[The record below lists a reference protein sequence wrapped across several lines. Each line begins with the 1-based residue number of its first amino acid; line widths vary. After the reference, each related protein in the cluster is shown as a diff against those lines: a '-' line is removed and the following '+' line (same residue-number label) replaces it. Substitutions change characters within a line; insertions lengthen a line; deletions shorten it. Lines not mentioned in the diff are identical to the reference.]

1 MGYWVQLIYI
11 LAVADGMGF
20 VMLAILFGRMKG
32 KFGWMLSLLFAT
44 SAVINITGTMAIAA
58 TMPEHFTK
66 FTLSYGLSCGVRIIA
81 QFISILKL
89 LGFFEDEHSEN
100 PE

>member
-1 MGYWVQLIYI
+1 MNYWVQLIYI
-11 LAVADGMGF
+11 LAVVDVMGF

-32 KFGWMLSLLFAT
+32 RFGWMLYFLFAT
-44 SAVINITGTMAIAA
+44 SAVINIIGAMAIAA

-66 FTLSYGLSCGVRIIA
+66 YTLSYGLSRGVRIIA
-81 QFISILKL
+81 QFILILKL

>member
-1 MGYWVQLIYI
+1 MNYWVQLIYI
-11 LAVADGMGF
+11 LAVVDVMGF

-32 KFGWMLSLLFAT
+32 RFGWMLSFLFAT
-44 SAVINITGTMAIAA
+44 SAVINITGAMAIAA
-58 TMPEHFTK
+58 TMPEHFIK
-66 FTLSYGLSCGVRIIA
+66 YTLSDGLSRGVRIIA
-81 QFISILKL
+81 QFILILKL